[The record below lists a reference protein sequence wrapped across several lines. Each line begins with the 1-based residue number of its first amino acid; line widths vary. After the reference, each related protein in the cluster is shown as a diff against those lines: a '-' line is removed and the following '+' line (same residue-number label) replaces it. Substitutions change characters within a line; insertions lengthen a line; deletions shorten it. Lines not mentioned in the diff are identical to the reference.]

1 MKNINEW
8 KEGEQ
13 GTNKMKVD
21 NDRKILQRDN
31 KISYY

>member
-1 MKNINEW
+1 MNNINEW

-21 NDRKILQRDN
+21 NDSKIQSA
-31 KISYY
+31 KGQ